1 MTPIGKKEYTEKNK
15 TPRCKCGSTKTV
27 KAGQAKK
34 KQRYKCTKCNSR
46 FVIKTR
52 LKIKHKKLKQELF
65 VELYLEGL
73 GFRSISRI
81 LDTNHV
87 TLQNWLKEV
96 NKKNK
101 IILPLYSNAI
111 EIDEIYFYTG
121 KKKHKRWLWLAVCKE
136 SKRILAFQVG
146 TRGKRTLSKL
156 ITKIKPITC
165 NRYYTDEHVSFK
177 GVLPKKKHTA
187 SKRYTYTVE
196 GVNSAVRHYLA
207 RFRRRGKCYTK
218 SECMLI
224 TSMELFIKKYNYKKR
239 AA

>member
-15 TPRCKCGSTKTV
+15 KPRCKCGSTKTV

-87 TLQNWLKEV
+87 TL
-96 NKKNK
+96 
-101 IILPLYSNAI
+101 
-111 EIDEIYFYTG
+111 
-121 KKKHKRWLWLAVCKE
+121 
-136 SKRILAFQVG
+136 AFQVG

-156 ITKIKPITC
+156 VTKIKPITC

-207 RFRRRGKCYTK
+207 RFRRKSKCYTK